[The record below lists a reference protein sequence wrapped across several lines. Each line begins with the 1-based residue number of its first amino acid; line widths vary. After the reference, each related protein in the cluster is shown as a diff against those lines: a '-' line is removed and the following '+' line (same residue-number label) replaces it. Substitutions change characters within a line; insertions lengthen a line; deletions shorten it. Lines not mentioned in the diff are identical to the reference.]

1 MQKVLVAMSGGV
13 DSSAAAILL
22 QEQGYGVVG
31 VTLKMFANEEIG
43 LEKESRCCSLSDVED
58 ARLVAHKLGFD
69 HFVFNYCA
77 CFKKY
82 VIDHFVA
89 EYEAGRTPN
98 PCVDCNKH
106 IKFGELYQRARL
118 LECDYL
124 ATGHYANVFYDQ
136 TRQRWVL
143 TRGGDRKKDQSYM
156 LFNLTQEQLAH
167 IILPLGQKTKPEI
180 RALAESRGLLNAKK
194 PDSQDICFVP
204 DGDYAKVIELLTG
217 RKTRPGK
224 FVHLNGREL
233 GTHRGQLHYTIGQR
247 KGLGI
252 AYEYPLYVIKKDVA
266 RNIVY
271 LGPQEALLQKTLLAA
286 DCNWISIAGLTGPL
300 KVTVKTRYRAADV
313 PATLEPAGDGK
324 VLVTFAEP
332 QKAVTPGQAV
342 VFYQG
347 EYVVGGGTIER

>member
-194 PDSQDICFVP
+194 PDSHDICFIP
-204 DGDYAKVIELLTG
+204 SGDTAGFLADRLGAEPGEIVDAVSGDVLGAHAGAYA
-217 RKTRPGK
+217 
-224 FVHLNGREL
+224 
-233 GTHRGQLHYTIGQR
+233 YTVGQR
-247 KGLGI
+247 RGLGLDR
-252 AYEYPLYVIKKDVA
+252 PDV
-266 RNIVY
+266 
-271 LGPQEALLQKTLLAA
+271 
-286 DCNWISIAGLTGPL
+286 
-300 KVTVKTRYRAADV
+300 RAQNQRKREDGEQ
-313 PATLEPAGDGK
+313 AT
-324 VLVTFAEP
+324 AEKSDHGRDNP
-332 QKAVTPGQAV
+332 SVSRVRQAPRPSR
-342 VFYQG
+342 
-347 EYVVGGGTIER
+347 TNS